1 MTSTHLAKLPIPALP
16 LAARMAHIVPALQSH
31 SLVSI
36 GTLRDAGCDVTFTT
50 TTVTLRH
57 NDVIVMAGTRTH
69 PGLWHFAIP
78 SPAGP
83 ITPTLLRND
92 TLAMST
98 IGYPNAAELVPYA
111 HAAETL
117 EDNRSRLN
125 AEWNPDEGMEVPLY
139 QHSTIRC

>member
-69 PGLWHFAIP
+69 PRLWHFAIP

-98 IGYPNAAELVPYA
+98 FGYPNAAELVPYA
-111 HAAETL
+111 HAALFSPALSALETAL
-117 EDNRSRLN
+117 
-125 AEWNPDEGMEVPLY
+125 
-139 QHSTIRC
+139 